1 MELLWG
7 AGPVPGLELELVEGA
22 GPSPEP
28 LLDSG
33 GVGSALGAGPV
44 AEKMKD
50 SLKRYKYDRDYWY
63 VYSLTVTFCDINTS
77 REQSFSVTHE
87 AKYEMRTCRRSH
99 EEIFIDV
106 HINKLPLYGKNQ
118 ALYSNK
124 CMRMYMLVC
133 SNV

>member
-1 MELLWG
+1 MWG
-7 AGPVPGLELELVEGA
+7 VGLVPGLELELVEGA
-22 GPSPEP
+22 GPSPEL
-28 LLDSG
+28 LLDLG

-87 AKYEMRTCRRSH
+87 AKYEMHTCRRSH

-118 ALYSNK
+118 AL
-124 CMRMYMLVC
+124 
-133 SNV
+133 